1 MKRFIL
7 GVGAQKAGTTWLHD
21 YLVSRDNVD
30 MGFIKEY
37 HIFDTKTLE
46 ECAGFRRKLERSV
59 INRAQNNYEQW
70 RESSF
75 VRRLEFLEYP
85 EKYFDYFADILSQD
99 GISYTGDI
107 TPSYSGLRRETL
119 QYIKDEFA
127 KRDIEV
133 FPIFLM
139 RDPVQRLRSTMKMRF
154 RNNNKKA
161 KARQEIAAMR
171 KKCGEKGDR
180 IRSNY
185 KATVEN
191 LDAVFGHRVYYG
203 FYESLFC
210 NESVFAICDY
220 LGLEREPG
228 IYHIRRNAS
237 PSENNLSK
245 LNMQSF
251 VKYYQEQYDFCNE
264 RFGAFKIGAF
274 WQNY

>member
-37 HIFDTKTLE
+37 HVFDTKTLE
-46 ECAGFRRKLERSV
+46 ECAGFRRKLDWHVTKRAEFDYER
-59 INRAQNNYEQW
+59 W
-70 RESSF
+70 RENPF
-75 VRRLEFLEYP
+75 TRRLEFIEYP
-85 EKYFDYFADILSQD
+85 ETYFDYFAEVLSQD

-107 TPSYSGLRRETL
+107 TPSYSGLRRETFA
-119 QYIKDEFA
+119 YIKEEFA

-133 FPIFLM
+133 RPIFLM
-139 RDPVQRLRSTMKMRF
+139 RDPVQRLRSSMKMRF
-154 RNNNKKA
+154 RKMDKRA

-171 KKCGEKGDR
+171 KRCGEKGDR

-185 KATVEN
+185 RGTVEN
-191 LDAVFGHRVYYG
+191 LDAVFGHKVYYG

-210 NESVFAICDY
+210 NESVFAICDF
-220 LGLEREPG
+220 LDLERQPG
-228 IYHIRRNAS
+228 VYNIRKNAS
-237 PSENNLSK
+237 PSENVLSK
-245 LNMQSF
+245 KNMMSF
-251 VKYYQEQYDFCNE
+251 VKYYQEQYDFCRE
-264 RFGAFKIGAF
+264 RFGAFKVDAF